1 MTKPYHEVADRVL
14 LGLLPSSREG
24 WPLAMQVLKREG
36 GVLHVHENVHDDEYA
51 QFVADLPNELQRL
64 GEEKG
69 KTYHCVIQHVEK
81 VKSYAPKVYHYVFD
95 VVCTPTP

>member
-1 MTKPYHEVADRVL
+1 M

-24 WPLAMQVLKREG
+24 WPLAMQMLKREG
-36 GVLHVHENVHDDEYA
+36 GMLHVHENVHDDEYK
-51 QFVADLPNELQRL
+51 QFVTELPNELQRL

-69 KTYHCVIQHVEK
+69 KAYHCVIQHVEK

-95 VVCTPTP
+95 IVCTPLPSSVS